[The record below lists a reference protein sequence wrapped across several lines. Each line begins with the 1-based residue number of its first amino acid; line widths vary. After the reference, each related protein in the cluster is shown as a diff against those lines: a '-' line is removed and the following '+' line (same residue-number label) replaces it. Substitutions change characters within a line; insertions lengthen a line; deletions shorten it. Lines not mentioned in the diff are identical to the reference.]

1 MSCNRLATLDACAS
15 PSRCYARGEVSFRPP
30 IRSHVRELKETSP
43 MRTALT
49 VGLLLVLTALAG
61 AAPGADPSPR
71 PAANHRLVTLRVHD
85 EGSWTVE
92 VSVAI
97 GNAATV
103 SRPGM
108 PMLRISP
115 AVSSDDL
122 LSVTGSLV
130 STTNDAMPV
139 VTEVAIAGRIAFGST
154 ARLELGEHVLDLTW
168 IGDRTVVDT
177 PAPSED
183 AVSECCVV
191 CEGVRFCACRVQAP
205 CGGCCDQAC
214 GGCGQAGSQPAC
226 ATATGLEPPV
236 AGVSPGHVS
245 RWRSAGTAKSRENRR

>member
-1 MSCNRLATLDACAS
+1 
-15 PSRCYARGEVSFRPP
+15 
-30 IRSHVRELKETSP
+30 

-49 VGLLLVLTALAG
+49 VGLLLGLTALAG
-61 AAPGADPSPR
+61 AAPGTDPSPQ
-71 PAANHRLVTLRVHD
+71 PAANRRLVTLRVHD
-85 EGSWTVE
+85 EGSWTVV

-103 SRPGM
+103 ARPGM

-115 AVSSDDL
+115 AVSPDDL

-130 STTNDAMPV
+130 STTNDAMPL
-139 VTEVAIAGRIAFGST
+139 VTEVAIAGPVVLGST
-154 ARLELGEHVLDLTW
+154 AHLELGEHVLDLAW
-168 IGDRTVVDT
+168 IDDRTVVDT
-177 PAPSED
+177 PVPSED

-214 GGCGQAGSQPAC
+214 GGCGQTGSQTAC
-226 ATATGLEPPV
+226 AKPTGLAPPV
-236 AGVSPGHVS
+236 AGVSPSHAS
-245 RWRSAGTAKSRENRR
+245 RRRSTGTAKSRENRR